1 MKANSKEGYKRRIGL
16 GLLALMFTLLCSAV
30 PGFAHPEEEHT
41 LRFSAIPDQNSTEL
55 REKFDALAA
64 YLAKE
69 LGIKVKYV
77 PARDYQAA
85 VELFK
90 NADIELAWF
99 GGLTGVQARKA
110 VPGALAIAQGD
121 SDPKYYS
128 YFIAHKDVPLET
140 SEDFPKDLGKYT
152 FTFGSESSTS
162 GRLMPEFFIR
172 KETGKSPK
180 DFFESAVGF
189 SGSHDKTVELV
200 ASGQYQTGAVNYKVY
215 DRRIEKGE
223 TDSKSV
229 KILWKTPYYADYNW
243 TAHPVINKKFGAD
256 FIQEVQAALI
266 GIKDKELLSAFPRNA
281 MIPAVNKDFDGI
293 EKVAKEL
300 NMIR

>member
-1 MKANSKEGYKRRIGL
+1 MKPHLPKNRVNL
-16 GLLALMFTLLCSAV
+16 GLRLLTLILSVFCFTSV
-30 PGFAHPEEEHT
+30 SVAHPEEEHT

-55 REKFDALAA
+55 REKFNALASS
-64 YLAKE
+64 LAKE

-90 NADIELAWF
+90 NGDIELAWF
-99 GGLTGVQARKA
+99 GGLTGVQARIA

-128 YFIAHKDVPLET
+128 YFIAHKDVPLEK
-140 SEDFPKDLGKYT
+140 SEAFPMELGKYS

-180 DFFESAVGF
+180 DFFASAVGF

-215 DRRIEKGE
+215 DRRIAKGE
-223 TDSKSV
+223 TDAKNV
-229 KILWKTPYYADYNW
+229 KIIWKTPFYADYNW

-266 GIKDKELLSAFPRNA
+266 GIKDKEILSAFPRDA
-281 MIPAVNKDFDGI
+281 MIPAVNKDFEGI